1 MPNGANIQS
10 FARAEIATNSLPA
23 AARQVHVFKA
33 DDLTE
38 YSLLSVNKLCQSGL
52 EVLFNSDR
60 VLVQD
65 PTSKHLHLQ
74 GDRDPTTGLHMVRL
88 TAIGHNICNV
98 YPAYNQ
104 KQTVEFAIATMGSP
118 VHEHTTATPILQG
131 HRHWPPRPHPTGP

>member
-33 DDLTE
+33 DELRE
-38 YSLLSVNKLCQSGL
+38 YSLLSVNKVCQSGL

-65 PTSKHLHLQ
+65 PIYKATETQ
-74 GDRDPTTGLHMVRL
+74 P
-88 TAIGHNICNV
+88 
-98 YPAYNQ
+98 PAS
-104 KQTVEFAIATMGSP
+104 TWCV
-118 VHEHTTATPILQG
+118 
-131 HRHWPPRPHPTGP
+131 